1 MCIVICYSADL
12 NISMKDTLLEHAVLL
27 VLSQVWNKS
36 SNSLFRSMQPILLPS
51 TCSLVSKTL
60 CLHFT
65 NLQSI
70 KTRAVLN
77 EAGTHYVLNGSK
89 IWISNGGIA
98 EVSFSLR
105 GFLVIYFKLIFIS

>member
-1 MCIVICYSADL
+1 
-12 NISMKDTLLEHAVLL
+12 
-27 VLSQVWNKS
+27 
-36 SNSLFRSMQPILLPS
+36 MQPILLPN

-98 EVSFSLR
+98 EVSLEKVSCNLLR
-105 GFLVIYFKLIFIS
+105 AIFYAF